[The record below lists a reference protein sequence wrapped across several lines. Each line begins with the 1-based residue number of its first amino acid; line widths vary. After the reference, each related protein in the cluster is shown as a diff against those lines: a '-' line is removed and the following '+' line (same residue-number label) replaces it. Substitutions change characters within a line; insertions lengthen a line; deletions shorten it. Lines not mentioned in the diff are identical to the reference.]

1 MDPRADRH
9 PEEPR
14 RVAVATRPPDETV
27 EDLPFHPDM
36 LTGEEQAEFDAWLE
50 AHAYRPGMIEFM

>member
-14 RVAVATRPPDETV
+14 RVLVAPRPPDETV

-50 AHAYRPGMIEFM
+50 AHAYHPDMIEFL